1 MIKTPLFEQHKK
13 LSAKFAPFAGW
24 QMPAQ
29 YSGIIDEHLYCRSS
43 ACVFDI
49 CHMGEFFLKAEPEKS
64 GMEKIFLF
72 STKVKDIPLQKCR
85 YGVMLNEKGKIID
98 DLVIY
103 RRAIDEW
110 MIVVNAATTRSDFLH
125 IQANLNKGA
134 LLEDRSDR
142 TGKLDLQG
150 PLSRDILAGLFG
162 PGINEL
168 QYYAFDYFDILGEK
182 NIISRT
188 GYTGELGYEI
198 YISSEKTKELWSL
211 LLGDERV
218 KPAGLGAR
226 DTLRLEM
233 GYVLY
238 GRDITEQTSPLEAG
252 MERMIDLDKEFI
264 GKSALLDEK
273 KAGVKKSLVAIRAS
287 SRRPPRH
294 DYQIFNGEEKIGRV
308 TSGGFSPS
316 LGCGIALG
324 YVEPAEAKIDLPVSI
339 RNNSVIIEAVTT
351 KRPFLKDTSL
361 RK

>member
-24 QMPAQ
+24 QMPVQ
-29 YSGIIDEHLYCRSS
+29 YSGIIDEHLYCRR
-43 ACVFDI
+43 AVCVFDI

-64 GMEKIFLF
+64 GMENIFLF
-72 STKVKDIPLQKCR
+72 STKVKDIPLNKCR

-103 RRAIDEW
+103 RRAIEEW
-110 MIVVNAATTRSDFLH
+110 MIVVNAATTQRDFLH
-125 IQANLNKGA
+125 IQTNLNKGA

-162 PGINEL
+162 SGINEL
-168 QYYAFDYFDILGEK
+168 QYYTFDYFDVLGEK

-198 YISSEKTKELWSL
+198 YISSEKTRELWSL
-211 LLGDERV
+211 LLDDQRV
-218 KPAGLGAR
+218 KPAGFGAR

-238 GRDITEQTSPLEAG
+238 GRDITEETSPLEAG
-252 MERMIDLDKEFI
+252 MEGMINLDKEFI

-287 SRRPPRH
+287 SRRSPRH

-324 YVEPAEAKIDLPVSI
+324 YVEPAEAKTDLPVSI
-339 RNNSVIIEAVTT
+339 RNNSVTIEAVTT

>member
-1 MIKTPLFEQHKK
+1 MKLF
-13 LSAKFAPFAGW
+13 LCF
-24 QMPAQ
+24 
-29 YSGIIDEHLYCRSS
+29 R
-43 ACVFDI
+43 
-49 CHMGEFFLKAEPEKS
+49 
-64 GMEKIFLF
+64 
-72 STKVKDIPLQKCR
+72 
-85 YGVMLNEKGKIID
+85 D
-98 DLVIY
+98 DLLIY
-103 RRAIDEW
+103 RRASDEW

-125 IQANLNKGA
+125 VQTNLDKDA

-150 PLSRDILAGLFG
+150 PLSRDILVQLFG

-168 QYYAFDYFDILGEK
+168 QYYTFDYFDILGEK

-198 YISSEKTKELWSL
+198 YISSEKIAELWSL

-218 KPAGLGAR
+218 KPAGLGSR

-238 GRDITEQTSPLEAG
+238 GRDISEQTSPLEAG
-252 MERMIDLDKEFI
+252 MERMIDLGKEFI

-294 DYQIFNGEEKIGRV
+294 GYQIFNGEENIGRV

-316 LGCGIALG
+316 LVCGIALG
-324 YVEPAEAKIDLPVSI
+324 YVEPAEAKTDLPVSI

>member
-24 QMPAQ
+24 QMPVQ
-29 YSGIIDEHLYCRSS
+29 YSGIIDEHLYCRRA
-43 ACVFDI
+43 ACLFDI
-49 CHMGEFFLKAEPEKS
+49 CHMGEFFLKADPEKS
-64 GMEKIFLF
+64 GMENIFLF
-72 STKVKDIPLQKCR
+72 SARVKDIPLKKCR
-85 YGVMLNEKGKIID
+85 YGVMLNQEGKIID

-103 RRAIDEW
+103 RRASDEW
-110 MIVVNAATTRSDFLH
+110 MIVVNAATTGSDFRH
-125 IQANLNKGA
+125 IRANLNKGS
-134 LLEDRSDR
+134 LLQDRSDR
-142 TGKLDLQG
+142 IGKLDLQG
-150 PLSRDILAGLFG
+150 PFSRDILAGLFG
-162 PGINEL
+162 SAINKL
-168 QYYAFDYFDILGEK
+168 RYYSFDYFDILGEK

-198 YISSEKTKELWSL
+198 YISSEKIAELWSF
-211 LLGDERV
+211 LLGDKRV
-218 KPAGLGAR
+218 HPAGLGAR

-238 GRDITEQTSPLEAG
+238 GRDISEQTSPLEAG
-252 MERMIDLDKEFI
+252 MEKMINLGKEFI
-264 GKSALLDEK
+264 GKSALIDEK

-287 SRRPPRH
+287 SRRSPRH
-294 DYQIFNGEEKIGRV
+294 DYQIFNRDQKIGRV

-324 YVEPAEAKIDLPVSI
+324 YVEPAEAKTNLPISI

-361 RK
+361 KK